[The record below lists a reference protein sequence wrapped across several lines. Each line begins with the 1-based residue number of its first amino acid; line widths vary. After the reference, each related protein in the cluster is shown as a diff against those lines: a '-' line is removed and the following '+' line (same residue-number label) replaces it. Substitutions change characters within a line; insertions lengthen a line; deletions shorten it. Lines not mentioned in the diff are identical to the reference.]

1 LRTENCAL
9 CFVCRNYLNFII
21 EELKDPIRN
30 LPRAIAISCAL
41 VTVVYVMTNVAFYT
55 TLSTDEV
62 LGSEAVAVVR
72 DSGYF
77 CSVPTLTVA
86 ETAPQCLAIC
96 YTMFIEGE

>member
-1 LRTENCAL
+1 MNTVNCEL
-9 CFVCRNYLNFII
+9 CFMHRNYLNFII

-30 LPRAIAISCAL
+30 LPRAIAISCTL

-55 TLSTDEV
+55 TLSTEEV

-77 CSVPTLTVA
+77 FSVCTLKVA
-86 ETAPQCLAIC
+86 ERQQQVFL
-96 YTMFIEGE
+96 

>member
-1 LRTENCAL
+1 LKTVNCAL
-9 CFVCRNYLNFII
+9 CFIYRNYLNFII

-30 LPRAIAISCAL
+30 LPRAIAISCTL

-77 CSVPTLTVA
+77 ILFSH
-86 ETAPQCLAIC
+86 
-96 YTMFIEGE
+96 